1 MIFLKILKYIDLHI
15 CMPFKCLITRF
26 LFIILN
32 NRESDALDVSKC
44 TSEKK
49 KALFTIANKAF
60 PISLARSQSAILST
74 FQLIETY
81 LGKNGLQISSPLNV
95 DL

>member
-1 MIFLKILKYIDLHI
+1 
-15 CMPFKCLITRF
+15 MPFKCLIARF
-26 LFIILN
+26 LSIILN

-44 TSEKK
+44 SSEKK

-60 PISLARSQSAILST
+60 PMSPASGQSAILSA

-81 LGKNGLQISSPLNV
+81 LGEDAFQMSIQAH
-95 DL
+95 